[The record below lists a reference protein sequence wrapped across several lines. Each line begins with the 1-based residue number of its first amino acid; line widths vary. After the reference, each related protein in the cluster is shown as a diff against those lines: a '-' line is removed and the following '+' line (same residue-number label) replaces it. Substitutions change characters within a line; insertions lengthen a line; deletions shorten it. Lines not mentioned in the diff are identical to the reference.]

1 MQSHNSWIVRVI
13 VAGILGVASAANAAD
28 DPRDHP
34 TLAIVDFDATPG
46 GWILPPPQLGTIVAE
61 LLLDKLVG
69 VAPFRLLDGRWL
81 SNDDP
86 THDRRGLT
94 PVLRDNARRAGVDY
108 LVLGSI
114 TRFSNEQ
121 RYRTAGGGG
130 FRLPLVGA
138 YRRQTNEMV
147 VSIWVSVVDVRS
159 GEVVATT
166 TGEGTGTRRKLGAGA
181 LGLLRAA
188 GGGGLSSG
196 SSSSRDAQLDEAIR
210 QAVAAAAQGLV
221 NAAPRVSM
229 RTPNTINEDRFSERR
244 RRLSSRACQ
253 AEARPIE

>member
-1 MQSHNSWIVRVI
+1 
-13 VAGILGVASAANAAD
+13 VAGILGVASAANAAN

-34 TLAIVDFDATPG
+34 TLAIVDFDAMPS

-86 THDRRGLT
+86 THDRRRLT
-94 PVLRDNARRAGVDY
+94 PVLRDNARRAGVEY

-188 GGGGLSSG
+188 GGGGCRPVPHPPGTPSSTRR
-196 SSSSRDAQLDEAIR
+196 SVKRSQRR
-210 QAVAAAAQGLV
+210 R
-221 NAAPRVSM
+221 RVSSTRRRGLST
-229 RTPNTINEDRFSERR
+229 RTPNTINDDRVGERERR